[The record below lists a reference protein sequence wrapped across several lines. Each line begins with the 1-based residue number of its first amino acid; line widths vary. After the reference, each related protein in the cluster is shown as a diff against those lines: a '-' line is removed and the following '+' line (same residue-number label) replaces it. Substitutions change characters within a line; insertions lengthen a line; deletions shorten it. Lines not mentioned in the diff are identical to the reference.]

1 MSLENKLNNNDT
13 RLKPTVRT
21 NSPNIPGGTYNI
33 PKASNIHGTNNYNSG
48 VLKNLKGDTI
58 KQTISPYDEKTKYE
72 EQFKQPLDLEDYYSS
87 NKGNNSSSNT
97 TPSQTQV
104 DKNLNDLMAGNIPK
118 LKKPKIGSPFNFNSS
133 YFK

>member
-21 NSPNIPGGTYNI
+21 NSTNIPGGTYNI

-58 KQTISPYDEKTKYE
+58 KQILSPYDEKNTYLTQYIGTPKEKTKNILRR
-72 EQFKQPLDLEDYYSS
+72 KQPI
-87 NKGNNSSSNT
+87 
-97 TPSQTQV
+97 PPQTQV
-104 DKNLNDLMAGNIPK
+104 DDMINKTISGNIPSSFSSEQ
-118 LKKPKIGSPFNFNSS
+118 LKDNLQSPK
-133 YFK
+133 